1 MGNLYGKYLLIK
13 TGTSTG
19 TVAITQVE
27 HATIS
32 ASATSGNEGDKI
44 TISITIDTG
53 YKLSNFVINGVN
65 TTSNTFNL
73 KEGENTVTAVVY
85 KTDQLIAPLLSKSS
99 NTYDAYSFYISN
111 QNTTTVYYHIDNF
124 KVATLK
130 SGESKYCEY
139 TWGTSE
145 TYASFS
151 VKFSDPNET
160 YSDSESSTVGFIRPE
175 KEITYYT
182 LTLVYSGCDKTN
194 DTYQIEANTTV
205 NPNNYG
211 VAPSGYTIK
220 SRSPSSNF
228 TMLSD
233 TTITITCEEEKV
245 YYTLTIVYSGCSKS
259 NDTYS
264 IEAGTIINPSN
275 YGSAPTGYKVSS
287 RSPSDNFTMN
297 SDATITITCVE
308 ETTYYTLT
316 ILYSGCSKDS
326 ETYQIKSSTTVYPS
340 NYGTAPSG
348 YKVDSRSPSS
358 SFTMTKDT
366 TIVVYCSEDTTVY
379 TLTIRYSGCSKADE
393 THTISSGVTVNP
405 SSYGTAPSGYKIT
418 SRSPSSSFTMISN
431 KTITIYCEEDSSTT
445 TYYTLTIYYYY
456 GTTYGFTKTKSIA
469 AGSTVYPSS
478 VAASYIPSGYKAVSY
493 SPDSYINMNS
503 DKELTVY
510 LEVKNYTL
518 FVYIDCNGSIIKS
531 NSYSVEN
538 GSTVNPND
546 YKSEVPSGYTYDSI
560 TPSSSFT
567 MNSDK
572 SITIYVNES
581 KTTETVTFTVY
592 VSDICSNNKC
602 TSLVTGSGKSY
613 CDTSATT
620 SGGVDDACCSGTTSL
635 CMTTTGCPYVFSSVS
650 WDSTFTTG
658 GYKYTY
664 VSDTGTGKTYCT
676 ATYEKE
682 AV

>member
-145 TYASFS
+145 TYAAFS
-151 VKFSDPNET
+151 VTFSDPNET

-182 LTLVYSGCDKTN
+182 LTLVYSGCDKSN

-326 ETYQIKSSTTVYPS
+326 ETYQIKSGTTVYPS

-366 TIVVYCSEDTTVY
+366 TIAVYCSEDTTVY
-379 TLTIRYSGCSKADE
+379 TLTIRYSGCSKSDE
-393 THTISSGVTVNP
+393 SYPISSGVTVNP

-418 SRSPSSSFTMISN
+418 SRSPSSSFTMTSN
-431 KTITIYCEEDSSTT
+431 KTITIYCEEDSSAT
-445 TYYTLTIYYYY
+445 TYVLSLWYYCTSYS
-456 GTTYGFTKTKSIA
+456 TTKYKNVAAGATVNPMTYA
-469 AGSTVYPSS
+469 AGSL
-478 VAASYIPSGYKAVSY
+478 PSGYR
-493 SPDSYINMNS
+493 I
-503 DKELTVY
+503 T
-510 LEVKNYTL
+510 
-518 FVYIDCNGSIIKS
+518 DCS
-531 NSYSVEN
+531 
-538 GSTVNPND
+538 
-546 YKSEVPSGYTYDSI
+546 
-560 TPSSSFT
+560 PSSSFT
-567 MNSDK
+567 MTGNTE
-572 SITIYVNES
+572 ITIYIEKYCYTLTVQVVCGGSTVKTTTYQIEQGDTVNPSDYQSDIPSGYEYLSISPYSSFTMSSDKTIMISVSES
-581 KTTETVTFTVY
+581 KATETATFTVY
-592 VSDICSNNKC
+592 VSDFCSNNKC